1 VVETEN
7 YYNLLGAK
15 LMTLSETVQ
24 AFGVVGFKKALVAQL
39 KSLAEAHKDFSY
51 VTSSQISACRDN
63 SPKCSYASGP
73 QILTGAD
80 IYGAGR
86 YSPFVDNTEEQNK
99 GCLFGRAIATL
110 GADMSHET
118 SNIGC
123 LLIDAGI
130 DKVFSYKCWD
140 IQAEQDGGKKWGEL
154 NISSLDG
161 L

>member
-1 VVETEN
+1 
-7 YYNLLGAK
+7 
-15 LMTLSETVQ
+15 MTLSETVQ

-39 KSLAEAHKDFSY
+39 KNLAETHKDFRY
-51 VTSSQISACRDN
+51 VTHAQLLKCGGG

-73 QILTGAD
+73 QILTGTD
-80 IYGAGR
+80 ISGAAR

-110 GADMSHET
+110 GADISHET
-118 SNIGC
+118 NNIGS

-140 IQAEQDGGKKWGEL
+140 FQSEQDGGCKWGEL

>member
-1 VVETEN
+1 VVEAEN

-24 AFGVVGFKKALVAQL
+24 AFGPLGFKRALIAQL
-39 KSLAEAHKDFSY
+39 KSLTETHKDFSY
-51 VTSSQISACRDN
+51 VTSAQIRECG

-73 QILTGAD
+73 QILTGTD
-80 IYGAGR
+80 ISGAAT
-86 YSPFVDNTEEQNK
+86 YSPFVDNTEEQDK

-110 GADMSHET
+110 GADISHEG
-118 SNIGC
+118 SNIGS

-130 DKVFSYKCWD
+130 DKRFSDKCWD
-140 IQAEQDGGKKWGEL
+140 IQTEQDGGRKWGEL

>member
-1 VVETEN
+1 
-7 YYNLLGAK
+7 
-15 LMTLSETVQ
+15 MTLSETVQ
-24 AFGVVGFKKALVAQL
+24 AFGPLGFKKALIAQL
-39 KSLAEAHKDFSY
+39 KSLTETHKDFSY
-51 VTSSQISACRDN
+51 VTSDQIHECGN
-63 SPKCSYASGP
+63 PKCSYASGP
-73 QILTGAD
+73 QILTGTD
-80 IYGAGR
+80 ISGAAT

-110 GADMSHET
+110 GADISHET

-123 LLIDAGI
+123 LLIDVGI

>member
-1 VVETEN
+1 
-7 YYNLLGAK
+7 
-15 LMTLSETVQ
+15 MTLSETVH
-24 AFGVVGFKKALVAQL
+24 AFGPLGFKRALITQL

-51 VTSSQISACRDN
+51 VTSDQIQECGN
-63 SPKCSYASGP
+63 PKCSYASGP
-73 QILTGAD
+73 QILTGTD
-80 IYGAGR
+80 ISGAAI
-86 YSPFVDNTEEQNK
+86 YSPFVDNTEEQDK

-110 GADMSHET
+110 GADISHET
-118 SNIGC
+118 NNIGS

-154 NISSLDG
+154 DISSLDG